1 LVIKITAADSGAWHT
16 GAGLITA
23 IYWEMTMT
31 DATLSEFSAHLN
43 QEPVPRAEPESID
56 YEHEPSRRCAAAIRC
71 KAKAISLP
79 LKDLP
84 HQRHVPSPVG
94 KPSTERSPLGL
105 QLDRLMAS
113 ARSGR
118 YSGRQKTSR

>member
-1 LVIKITAADSGAWHT
+1 MSMNLRD
-16 GAGLITA
+16 
-23 IYWEMTMT
+23 
-31 DATLSEFSAHLN
+31 DAL
-43 QEPVPRAEPESID
+43 
-56 YEHEPSRRCAAAIRC
+56 AAAIRC

-94 KPSTERSPLGL
+94 KPSTERSSLGL